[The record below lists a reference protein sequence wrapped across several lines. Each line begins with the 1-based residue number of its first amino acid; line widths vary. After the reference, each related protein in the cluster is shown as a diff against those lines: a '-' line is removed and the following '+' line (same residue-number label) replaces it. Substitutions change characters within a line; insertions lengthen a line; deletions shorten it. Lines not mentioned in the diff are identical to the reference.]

1 MPTWTIGTVATSIS
15 TSMNVLAPV
24 CSWNGENME
33 RKDETENKFALVH
46 IHSMFST
53 FPTTQSSFYSTVRR
67 GRFASQLYYG
77 TQVSNRQCVHE
88 PLEIRS
94 HSARIQQQ
102 NIEPIRKTSHTTE
115 SKRKSTIKGVFE
127 IPPQKKT
134 YPMRRRMAVWGMW
147 TERGGPGPA
156 AHECGPTGGH
166 MQRICTGQVTLS
178 TQLLENGHQFG
189 QMFVG

>member
-1 MPTWTIGTVATSIS
+1 MAKQKINLHQFTYILCFP
-15 TSMNVLAPV
+15 L
-24 CSWNGENME
+24 
-33 RKDETENKFALVH
+33 FLQ
-46 IHSMFST
+46 HSRHFIA
-53 FPTTQSSFYSTVRR
+53 QSVG

-115 SKRKSTIKGVFE
+115 SKRKSTIKGLFE
-127 IPPQKKT
+127 IPPQRKT

-147 TERGGPGPA
+147 TERGRPGPA